1 MGGRFSSRMARQ
13 RAVALLLGGIVC
25 GVGASFCWAQTESP
39 FTIRVEA
46 PEVVVPVVV
55 IDRSHRVAT
64 GGGFA
69 EMDEKVTD
77 LSPGDFRV
85 FEDGVEQPIDSVAL
99 ELPRIRDVQDNVSH
113 HMEDSFTPRGI
124 WASPD
129 LWPPSGAGPSL
140 SPLTTYLISY
150 APPASSGD
158 ACHRIR
164 VQVKRRHVVVY
175 AREEYCNTRR
185 PLSDP
190 VGGTKLGKR
199 MEEFA
204 DAGESGEI
212 PVAVQA
218 GFVNGDAERG
228 RMDVAV
234 EFPWSALKRKWAGV
248 NLYATV
254 AVMGVVRDKNGLVV
268 ARFSDMTSTLPWNFY
283 RGPLPPDRDFLRQ
296 WESAAIP
303 SRYETQ
309 MELAAGSYKL
319 EIVVTDGEKFG
330 RKEVAVNVDGKRAG
344 NIGMGDVVLC
354 KRFHA
359 VLEGAQA
366 AARAPKYVPL
376 VSNGVEFTPAGDT
389 RFHGNEQLVGYFEI
403 YGPLARATAGANFQ
417 MRVMDAKT
425 GEVRMDTGWRTAEA
439 EVRARDRAI
448 PVAAEMEIDTL
459 APGAYVLEV
468 QVADDAGRVAGKRV
482 RGFVVEE

>member
-1 MGGRFSSRMARQ
+1 MGCWFSKRMWAIGW
-13 RAVALLLGGIVC
+13 RAAVLLLGGTAL
-25 GVGASFCWAQTESP
+25 GFGASACRAQAQSP
-39 FTIRVEA
+39 FAIRVEA

-55 IDRSHRVAT
+55 IDRSHRAAT
-64 GGGFA
+64 RAGFV
-69 EMDEKVTD
+69 EMDEEVTD
-77 LSPGDFRV
+77 LSPRDFRV
-85 FEDGVEQPIDSVAL
+85 FEDGIEQPIDNVGL

-113 HMEDSFTPRGI
+113 HIEDSFTPRGI

-140 SPLTTYLISY
+140 SPLRTYLISY

-164 VQVKRRHVVVY
+164 VQVKRRHSVVY
-175 AREEYCNTRR
+175 AREEYCSTGR
-185 PLSDP
+185 PLSDSI
-190 VGGTKLGKR
+190 GGTKLAKG

-204 DAGESGEI
+204 DTGEDGEI

-218 GFVNGDAERG
+218 SFLQGAGDHG
-228 RMDVAV
+228 RIDVAV
-234 EFPWSALKRKWAGV
+234 EFPWGALKRKWVGV

-254 AVMGVVRDKNGLVV
+254 AVMGVVRDKNGIVV

-309 MELAAGSYKL
+309 MELTPGAYKM

-330 RKEVAVNVDGKRAG
+330 RKEVAVNADGKHTG

-354 KRFHA
+354 KRFHT
-359 VLEGAQA
+359 VLDGAQA
-366 AARAPKYVPL
+366 AARAPKYVP
-376 VSNGVEFTPAGDT
+376 
-389 RFHGNEQLVGYFEI
+389 
-403 YGPLARATAGANFQ
+403 
-417 MRVMDAKT
+417 
-425 GEVRMDTGWRTAEA
+425 W
-439 EVRARDRAI
+439 
-448 PVAAEMEIDTL
+448 
-459 APGAYVLEV
+459 
-468 QVADDAGRVAGKRV
+468 
-482 RGFVVEE
+482 

>member
-1 MGGRFSSRMARQ
+1 MGGWFSRKVWRAGQ
-13 RAVALLLGGIVC
+13 DAVALLLGGMVWA
-25 GVGASFCWAQTESP
+25 GGASVCLAQTESP
-39 FTIRVEA
+39 FAIRVET

-64 GGGFA
+64 GAGFV
-69 EMDEKVTD
+69 EMDEEVTD

-85 FEDGVEQPIDSVAL
+85 FEDGVEQPIDNVSL

-113 HMEDSFTPRGI
+113 HFEDSFTPRGI

-129 LWPPSGAGPSL
+129 LWPPSGAGPNL
-140 SPLTTYLISY
+140 SPLRTYLISY

-158 ACHRIR
+158 TCHRIR
-164 VQVKRRHVVVY
+164 VQVKRRHAAVY

-185 PLSDP
+185 PLSDA
-190 VGGTKLGKR
+190 VGGTELGKH

-204 DAGESGEI
+204 DAGKEGEI

-218 GFVNGDAERG
+218 GFFDGDADRV
-228 RMDVAV
+228 RIDVAV
-234 EFPWSALKRKWAGV
+234 EFPWSVLKRKWVGV

-254 AVMGVVRDKNGLVV
+254 AVMGVVRDKNGMVV

-283 RGPLPPDRDFLRQ
+283 RGPLPPDRHFLRE

-309 MELAAGSYKL
+309 MELAAGTYKM

-330 RKEVAVNVDGKRAG
+330 RKEVPVNVDGRHAS

-354 KRFHA
+354 KRFHN

-389 RFHGNEQLVGYFEI
+389 RFHGNERLVGYFEI
-403 YGPLARATAGANFQ
+403 YAPLAGDTVGANFQ

-425 GEVRMDTGWRTAEA
+425 GEVRMDTGWRAA
-439 EVRARDRAI
+439 GADARAI
-448 PVAAEMEIDTL
+448 PVAAEMEIDAL
-459 APGAYVLEV
+459 SPGAYVLEV

-482 RGFVVEE
+482 RAFVVEE

>member
-1 MGGRFSSRMARQ
+1 MGGWFSKKVW
-13 RAVALLLGGIVC
+13 AVGLRPCCLAAFCG
-25 GVGASFCWAQTESP
+25 GVGASVCWAQTQSP
-39 FTIRVEA
+39 FAIRIEA

-55 IDRSHRVAT
+55 IDRSHRVTTQA
-64 GGGFA
+64 GFA
-69 EMDEKVTD
+69 EMDEEVTD
-77 LSPGDFRV
+77 LSPRDFRV
-85 FEDGVEQPIDSVAL
+85 FEDGVEQPIDNVAL
-99 ELPRIRDVQDNVSH
+99 ELPRIREVQDNVSH
-113 HMEDSFTPRGI
+113 HIEDSFTPRGI

-129 LWPPSGAGPSL
+129 LWPPSGAGPNL
-140 SPLTTYLISY
+140 SPLGTYLISY

-164 VQVKRRHVVVY
+164 VQVKRRHAVVY

-204 DAGESGEI
+204 DAGEEGEI

-218 GFVNGDAERG
+218 GLFEGDAGRG
-228 RMDVAV
+228 RIDVAV
-234 EFPWSALKRKWAGV
+234 EFPWRALKRKWVGV
-248 NLYATV
+248 NLHATV
-254 AVMGVVRDKNGLVV
+254 TVMGVVRDENGRMV

-296 WESAAIP
+296 WERAAIP

-309 MELAAGSYKL
+309 LELAAGTYRM

-330 RKEVAVNVDGKRAG
+330 WKEVAVNVDGKHAG

-354 KRFHA
+354 KRFHN

-366 AARAPKYVPL
+366 AARAPNYVPL

-403 YGPLARATAGANFQ
+403 YAPLIRGTAGANFQ
-417 MRVMDAKT
+417 MRVMDANS
-425 GEVRMDTGWRTAEA
+425 GEVRMDTGWHAVDA
-439 EVRARDRAI
+439 YARPKDRAI
-448 PVAAEMEIDTL
+448 PVAAEMAIDTL
-459 APGAYVLEV
+459 SPGAYVLEV
-468 QVADDAGRVAGKRV
+468 QVADDTGIVAGKRV
-482 RGFVVEE
+482 RPFVVE